1 MKIIITGSLGHISK
15 PLTQELVRT
24 GHPVTVIS
32 SNPEKQ
38 KEIEALGA
46 ISSIGSIE
54 DVDFLT
60 ATFTGADAVYCM
72 VPPADY
78 KEPDRR
84 VYYSKIATNYV
95 QAIKQSGVKR
105 VIHLSSFGADLDK
118 GTGIILGA
126 YDAENIF
133 NQLVDVHLTHIRP
146 TYFYYNLNNFIN
158 AIKNGGIIKANYGG
172 DRKFPMVAPA
182 DIADVIFEEIQILHS
197 QNKKIRYV
205 SSDEHTGNEI
215 ATALGAAIG
224 KPDLKWN
231 LITNEEAKSSLETFG
246 VPSILA
252 QGYVDMF
259 DSMQKGDLSRDFYLN
274 KPDKPGKV
282 KLENFAKE
290 FAIAYNEK

>member
-1 MKIIITGSLGHISK
+1 MKIIITGSLGNIGK

-24 GHPVTVIS
+24 RHSVTVIS

-54 DVDFLT
+54 DADFLT
-60 ATFTGADAVYCM
+60 TTFTGADAVYCM

-78 KEPDRR
+78 NEPDRR

-133 NQLVDVHLTHIRP
+133 NQLADVHLTHIRP

-158 AIKNGGIIKANYGG
+158 AIKYEGIIKANYGG
-172 DRKFPMVAPA
+172 GRKFPMVAPA
-182 DIADVIFEEIQILHS
+182 DIADVIFEEIQNLHS
-197 QNKKIRYV
+197 QKKIRYV
-205 SSDEHTGNEI
+205 SSDERTGDEI

-231 LITNEEAKSSLETFG
+231 LISNEEAKSNLESFG

-274 KPDKPGKV
+274 KPDKPGNV
-282 KLENFAKE
+282 KLEDFAKE
-290 FAIAYNEK
+290 FAIEYNEK